1 MSLDMELRGVN
12 VSTGSSFVLEYDVY
26 VYGGGHAASAQHPSS
41 SDYIFARR
49 NQSVWLHCPDGQCGR
64 TSLFDVSQDN
74 EGLGGT
80 GYGSYL
86 LVIVYH
92 GYYPHL
98 FAQSVQYLFSYTAP
112 VMHASELALR
122 TMLVVAT
129 LVWLP
134 YWTYHTFERSSSSS
148 VRPIQTR
155 VLWLGLVLLV
165 YQNPIFMFAQWFQSV
180 SDATRF
186 ASDMCEAVATAS
198 WRVTWL
204 FLMDHPL
211 NASTSWCVSK
221 SLAFGLVQVATAASM
236 CILRFPQL
244 FAIGQHETLFILLGV
259 MGIGL
264 TWTWL
269 LWLRSICRRTM
280 ATLNDKLLY
289 MTSRDHQLSYR
300 FLFLELVLVMLYVG
314 GTSVGHVA
322 MLLRE
327 WVVYGTAPFLQAAVS
342 SFSTRVVPLEHELFV
357 SMVVYMAMVAH
368 LPPAASASS
377 TARFYIEE
385 AHAEA
390 SRQQQ
395 YPLASS
401 HHHNHHF
408 HTRQNDHEDISNV
421 FCLETAEWLVQLAW
435 QAYMDPLG
443 NPSASGNGVQ
453 ALETFGFDLIVHLRH
468 ELLDTQAIVCMHRTK
483 KRLVVAFRGSVSK
496 AHWKTNLRFHQVPLW
511 IHSLQGFNRHS
522 RRSTC
527 NDRALRWASRVPVLN
542 LALPRVH
549 SGFWKAY
556 AAVRSDLKETLRL
569 LLDDHP
575 DLTLYITGH
584 SMGGALAVLA
594 AYDCARQFNIA
605 VCMYNFGG
613 PRVGNPAFVRQYNRA
628 VPNSHRVVLDG
639 DLVAG
644 IPRFWGLYQHVGTE
658 IAVDEGG
665 NLIVDPS
672 FIERRLHQRSKTRVA
687 VHGMLVYRS
696 VLRKCFDNLQL

>member
-1 MSLDMELRGVN
+1 MDSLDSEDTIHRPLLFGSAGYSSSQMLLDDLAFQQNREQHNLGEVEQPPPNPLLQGPLAPRLRLETLS
-12 VSTGSSFVLEYDVY
+12 ST
-26 VYGGGHAASAQHPSS
+26 AASA
-41 SDYIFARR
+41 
-49 NQSVWLHCPDGQCGR
+49 VL
-64 TSLFDVSQDN
+64 
-74 EGLGGT
+74 GL
-80 GYGSYL
+80 
-86 LVIVYH
+86 
-92 GYYPHL
+92 
-98 FAQSVQYLFSYTAP
+98 TAP
-112 VMHASELALR
+112 AMHASELALR

-211 NASTSWCVSK
+211 NAWSSWRMHK
-221 SLAFGLVQVATAASM
+221 SLAFGLVQVATTASM

-327 WVVYGTAPFLQAAVS
+327 WVVYGTAPFQQAAVS

-390 SRQQQ
+390 SKQQQ

-401 HHHNHHF
+401 HHHF
-408 HTRQNDHEDISNV
+408 HARQNDHEDISNV

-549 SGFWKAY
+549 SGM
-556 AAVRSDLKETLRL
+556 S
-569 LLDDHP
+569 
-575 DLTLYITGH
+575 
-584 SMGGALAVLA
+584 S
-594 AYDCARQFNIA
+594 
-605 VCMYNFGG
+605 
-613 PRVGNPAFVRQYNRA
+613 
-628 VPNSHRVVLDG
+628 
-639 DLVAG
+639 
-644 IPRFWGLYQHVGTE
+644 
-658 IAVDEGG
+658 
-665 NLIVDPS
+665 
-672 FIERRLHQRSKTRVA
+672 
-687 VHGMLVYRS
+687 
-696 VLRKCFDNLQL
+696 

>member
-1 MSLDMELRGVN
+1 MDSLDSEDTIHRPLLFGSAGYSSSQMLLDDLAFQQNREQHNLGEVEQPPPNPLLQGPLAPRLRLETLSSTAASAVLGLTYVAFCLAIVLPYLHTSGYLSKAERLSGELCSPHLHQTACTYIDVHPGGGGNTAWWLANVSNVSWLAGSMSLDMELRGVN

-26 VYGGGHAASAQHPSS
+26 V
-41 SDYIFARR
+41 
-49 NQSVWLHCPDGQCGR
+49 
-64 TSLFDVSQDN
+64 
-74 EGLGGT
+74 
-80 GYGSYL
+80 
-86 LVIVYH
+86 
-92 GYYPHL
+92 
-98 FAQSVQYLFSYTAP
+98 AP
-112 VMHASELALR
+112 AMHASELALR

-211 NASTSWCVSK
+211 NAWSSWRMHK

-244 FAIGQHETLFILLGV
+244 FAIGQHEKLFILLGV
-259 MGIGL
+259 IDIGL

-385 AHAEA
+385 AHADA

-401 HHHNHHF
+401 HHHHF
-408 HTRQNDHEDISNV
+408 HARQNDHEDISNV

-549 SGFWKAY
+549 SGM
-556 AAVRSDLKETLRL
+556 S
-569 LLDDHP
+569 
-575 DLTLYITGH
+575 
-584 SMGGALAVLA
+584 S
-594 AYDCARQFNIA
+594 
-605 VCMYNFGG
+605 
-613 PRVGNPAFVRQYNRA
+613 
-628 VPNSHRVVLDG
+628 
-639 DLVAG
+639 
-644 IPRFWGLYQHVGTE
+644 
-658 IAVDEGG
+658 
-665 NLIVDPS
+665 
-672 FIERRLHQRSKTRVA
+672 
-687 VHGMLVYRS
+687 
-696 VLRKCFDNLQL
+696 